1 MYSYLTDDTYEDKKS
16 KRHKKYVI
24 KRKLKFEDQTHCL
37 EANQLEN
44 KANNWKKINKMQI
57 NNKSIPKLPQIF
69 RIEKLNVFTEE
80 VNKIQWCSQ
89 CWGQGGIGICCS
101 PQEKIKIEDQIFKF

>member
-1 MYSYLTDDTYEDKKS
+1 MKISGKSKEAEDIYSETAKDVESAALNPKIYSYLTDDTYEDKKS

-44 KANNWKKINKMQI
+44 KTNNWKKNKQDI
-57 NNKSIPKLPQIF
+57 
-69 RIEKLNVFTEE
+69 
-80 VNKIQWCSQ
+80 
-89 CWGQGGIGICCS
+89 
-101 PQEKIKIEDQIFKF
+101 D